1 MVGDNEYHAGGSV
14 VLKKPAKGYLV
25 VKMSVDGQKL
35 FKKRISATDLIV
47 LWELNPP
54 MSVSSSIYVDVLT

>member
-1 MVGDNEYHAGGSV
+1 MVGDNEYRAGGSV

-25 VKMSVDGQKL
+25 VKMSIDGRKL

-47 LWELNPP
+47 LWELSPP
-54 MSVSSSIYVDVLT
+54 MSVSSSIYVDILT